1 MTPAARDAVRRAAM
15 PLDGGACDYDRLIER
30 ARAVDVV
37 LLGEASHGTHEFHR
51 ERARITRRLI
61 EDAGY
66 VTWNHDALIHVDD
79 TRAVEP
85 LETTATWQRGELPDT
100 YPHAV

>member
-15 PLDGGACDYDRLIER
+15 PLDGGARDYDRLIER

-37 LLGEASHGTHEFHR
+37 LLGE
-51 ERARITRRLI
+51 
-61 EDAGY
+61 D
-66 VTWNHDALIHVDD
+66 VDD

-85 LETTATWQRGELPDT
+85 LETTATWERGELPDT